1 MIPGDG
7 HVAIAGAGVAGL
19 TAAIAL
25 SQAGF
30 SVTLYERAERL
41 EEVGAGLQL
50 SPNATRILE
59 RLGVLDS
66 LLPSA
71 VRPVSVEMR
80 KAAGL
85 KTLANVPL
93 GEGATKRWGAPY
105 LTIHRADLQAALL
118 AHAVAQA
125 RIELV
130 TGATIRGAV
139 ARKGRVSLTIEKEGA
154 TRETSCA
161 LLVGADG
168 VWSTLRKHLA
178 GQGGDSRYTGYL
190 AWRAMSQPAAG
201 LIPAD
206 RVTAFVHPGFHLV
219 AYPVRAG
226 EAVNLVTITRSPAS
240 AERWSNTGQIAD
252 LTAAMRGAS
261 PALLD
266 LVSNI
271 GSWLTWPIN
280 EVPRDAPW
288 IDPSGIVLIG
298 DAAHALSPYAA
309 QGAAMA
315 IEDAASLVASLKRY
329 AGDLGLALR
338 AYESRRRQRIAR
350 VASRGA
356 FNRFTWHAA
365 GPVAIGRDLVLGLRS
380 PERLAADLDWLYG
393 FDAALID

>member
-1 MIPGDG
+1 
-7 HVAIAGAGVAGL
+7 
-19 TAAIAL
+19 
-25 SQAGF
+25 
-30 SVTLYERAERL
+30 
-41 EEVGAGLQL
+41 
-50 SPNATRILE
+50 
-59 RLGVLDS
+59 
-66 LLPSA
+66 
-71 VRPVSVEMR
+71 
-80 KAAGL
+80 
-85 KTLANVPL
+85 
-93 GEGATKRWGAPY
+93 
-105 LTIHRADLQAALL
+105 
-118 AHAVAQA
+118 
-125 RIELV
+125 
-130 TGATIRGAV
+130 
-139 ARKGRVSLTIEKEGA
+139 
-154 TRETSCA
+154 
-161 LLVGADG
+161 
-168 VWSTLRKHLA
+168 
-178 GQGGDSRYTGYL
+178 
-190 AWRAMSQPAAG
+190 AMSQPAAG

-271 GSWLTWPIN
+271 GSWLTWPST

-350 VASRGA
+350 VAS
-356 FNRFTWHAA
+356 
-365 GPVAIGRDLVLGLRS
+365 
-380 PERLAADLDWLYG
+380 
-393 FDAALID
+393 